1 MSCMDYPFSYS
12 VLRIIDIVA
21 DNVQVSDEPFQFI
34 SFRFGFMVAE
44 VQEVEG
50 GSYQPDLISLVQ
62 QLANVTV
69 PDNTSAI
76 NISSVRAEIP
86 AHLFT
91 SGKNASRV
99 SSTIFANSAL
109 FQPRDQYVNASGE
122 QFTQVGSSV
131 LSVSILDQMVS
142 GLEDDDRVEFV
153 FSKTQ
158 VKLK

>member
-21 DNVQVSDEPFQFI
+21 DNVQVSDEPFQFT
-34 SFRFGFMVAE
+34 SFQFGFMVAE
-44 VQEVEG
+44 VLEVEG
-50 GSYQPDLISLVQ
+50 RSYQPNLMSLVQ

-69 PDNTSAI
+69 PDNTSA
-76 NISSVRAEIP
+76 NNVSSVRAEIP
-86 AHLFT
+86 HLIT
-91 SGKNASRV
+91 RGKNTSRV

-109 FQPRDQYVNASGE
+109 FQPRDQYINAIGE

-131 LSVSILDQMVS
+131 LSVSILGETVS